1 MENPFVVLVEAIRA
15 FDALGIDY
23 VVVGSIASS
32 IHGEYRASGDIDIV
46 ADIKLH
52 HVEPLVES
60 LKSEF
65 YVDDLTI
72 RRAISEGRSFNIIHL
87 QVVFKIDIFIP
98 ATELGT
104 QQLARRE
111 QHLLDSTG
119 LHRIW
124 IATAEDTIL
133 AKLRYRLGQETSE
146 LQWRDVTG
154 IIGARRSRLDQD
166 YLRLWAARLGLTH
179 LLHRGVS
186 RICLAFHEGI

>member
-32 IHGEYRASGDIDIV
+32 IHGEYRASGDVDIV
-46 ADIKLH
+46 ADLKSH
-52 HVEPLVES
+52 QVEALVEK
-60 LKSEF
+60 LETDF
-65 YVDDLTI
+65 YVDDLMI

-87 QVVFKIDIFIP
+87 KAVFKIDIFIP
-98 ATELGT
+98 GTDLGK

-119 LHRIW
+119 LQRIW

-133 AKLRYRLGQETSE
+133 AKLHWFRLGHETSE
-146 LQWRDVTG
+146 LQWRDITG
-154 IIGARRSRLDQD
+154 IIGAGRARFDQD
-166 YLRLWAARLGLTH
+166 YLRSWAERLGLTE
-179 LLHRGVS
+179 LLDR
-186 RICLAFHEGI
+186 AFAESL

>member
-1 MENPFVVLVEAIRA
+1 MENPLVVLVEAIRA

-32 IHGEYRASGDIDIV
+32 IHGEYRASGDVDIV
-46 ADIKLH
+46 ADVKLH
-52 HVEPLVES
+52 HVDPLAEK
-60 LKSEF
+60 LRGEF
-65 YVDDLTI
+65 YVDDLMM

-98 ATELGT
+98 ASELGK

-119 LHRIW
+119 LQRIW

-133 AKLRYRLGQETSE
+133 AKLHWYRLGQQISE

-154 IIGARRSRLDQD
+154 IIGTRRGRLDQD
-166 YLRLWAARLGLTH
+166 YLRLWAERLGLTD
-179 LLHRGVS
+179 LLCRA
-186 RICLAFHEGI
+186 LAESV